1 MEQENIKTKEI
12 KQIAKQSMRVDSLAT
27 FQVIPE
33 VDENLSHEGKQKK
46 EIPQLDDDED
56 EMDIFTNSQ
65 GTPHNLP
72 EVKSG
77 KKSPPLQK

>member
-1 MEQENIKTKEI
+1 MEQENIKTEEI

-33 VDENLSHEGKQKK
+33 VDENLSYEGKQKK
-46 EIPQLDDDED
+46 EIPQLDDDEH

-65 GTPHNLP
+65 GTPHILP